1 MSIHDIGAR
10 IRELRLQKG
19 MTQEQLA
26 QALHLSPQAVSKW
39 ENHTTTPDIGL
50 LPELSVQLGCTIDQ
64 LFSLSDR
71 QRFDRIDNMLEDIR
85 FLPENDFLSSER
97 WLKSK
102 LTDPEAGA
110 EATLILSQLYNKRAK
125 EYRELAAPL
134 ARKALLLNPEVKGAH
149 NAIFDAETGLRLD
162 WNYGNHWQLIDFYK
176 AFLKEHPHDHRNY
189 LWLMDLLLADG
200 RTAEARATLE
210 QMKQAKYT
218 YHYHL
223 YDGLIAKAECDLPRA
238 LVCWEKMTDE
248 NPDLWVAWACKG
260 DSMAQLCRYDEAIAC
275 YRKAMTLQPQP
286 RYTDSPEAIAQISE
300 IRGDLRTAIE
310 MRQECLR
317 IIREEWNITEGELV
331 DKELRELDRLRAKH
345 NP

>member
-19 MTQEQLA
+19 LTQEQLA
-26 QALHLSPQAVSKW
+26 QALHLSPQAISKW

-71 QRFDRIDNMLEDIR
+71 QRFDRIDNMMENVR
-85 FLPENDFLSSER
+85 FLPEGDFLASER

-102 LTDPEAGA
+102 LNDPDAGA
-110 EATLILSQLYNKRAK
+110 EATLILAQLYNKRAQ
-125 EYRELAAPL
+125 EYRDLAAPL
-134 ARKALLLNPEVKGAH
+134 ARKALHLNPEVKGAH
-149 NAIFDAETGLRLD
+149 NAVFDAETGLRLD

-176 AFLKEHPHDHRNY
+176 DFLRQHPDNHLNY
-189 LWLMDLLLADG
+189 LWLMDLLLDDG
-200 RTAEARATLE
+200 RTSEARQVLE
-210 QMKQAKYT
+210 QMKQIKYT

-238 LVCWEKMTDE
+238 LVCWDSMTDE
-248 NPDLWVAWACKG
+248 NPELWVAWACKA
-260 DSMAQLCRYDEAIAC
+260 DNMARLCRYDDAIVC
-275 YRKAMTLQPQP
+275 YRKAMELQPCP
-286 RYTDSPEAIAQISE
+286 RYTDSPEAIAQIAE
-300 IRGDLRTAIE
+300 ITGVLPLAIE

-317 IIREEWNITEGELV
+317 IIQEEWNITEGELV
-331 DKELRELDRLRAKH
+331 DKQLRELDRLRAK
-345 NP
+345 

>member
-1 MSIHDIGAR
+1 MSIHDIGTR
-10 IRELRLQKG
+10 IRELRVQRG

-50 LPELSVQLGCTIDQ
+50 LPDLSVQLGCTIDQ

-71 QRFDRIDNMLEDIR
+71 QRFDRIDNMLSDVR
-85 FLPENDFLSSER
+85 FLPDSDFRTAEQ

-102 LTDPEAGA
+102 LSDPEAGA
-110 EATLILSQLYNKRAK
+110 EATLILAQLYNKRAK
-125 EYRELAAPL
+125 EYRELASPL
-134 ARKALLLNPEVKGAH
+134 ARKALYLNPETKGAH
-149 NAIFDAETGLRLD
+149 NAIFDSETGLRMD

-176 AFLKEHPHDHRNY
+176 DFVRTHADFHINY

-200 RTAEARATLE
+200 RTAEARETLE

-223 YDGLIAKAECDLPRA
+223 YDGIIAKAECDLPRA
-238 LVCWEKMTDE
+238 LACWEQMLAE
-248 NPDLWVAWACKG
+248 NPDLWVAWACQG
-260 DSMAQLCRYDEAIAC
+260 DNMARLCRYDDAIHC
-275 YRKAMTLQPQP
+275 YRKAMELQPKP
-286 RYTDSPEAIAQISE
+286 RYTDAPEAIAQIAE
-300 IRGDLRTAIE
+300 IRGDIRLAIE

-317 IIREEWNITEGELV
+317 ITREEWNITEGESV
-331 DKELRELDRLRAKH
+331 DSDLRELDRLRAKLI
-345 NP
+345 